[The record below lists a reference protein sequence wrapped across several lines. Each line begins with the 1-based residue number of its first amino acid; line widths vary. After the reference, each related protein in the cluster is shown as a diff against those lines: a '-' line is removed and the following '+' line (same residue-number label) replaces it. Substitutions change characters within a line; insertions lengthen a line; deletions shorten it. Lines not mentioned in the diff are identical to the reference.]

1 MQTVKDDSE
10 FLNVTQAA
18 TFLGV
23 SVDTIYS
30 WTMRKTIPFYK
41 LGRLVRFK
49 KSELMGFIEG
59 KRVEPHKNN
68 YQWR

>member
-1 MQTVKDDSE
+1 MQIMKDTDSE
-10 FLNVTQAA
+10 YLNVTQAA
-18 TFLGV
+18 TLLGV

-49 KSELMGFIEG
+49 KSELMEFIEG
-59 KRVEPHKNN
+59 KKIEPCKND
-68 YQWR
+68 YQ